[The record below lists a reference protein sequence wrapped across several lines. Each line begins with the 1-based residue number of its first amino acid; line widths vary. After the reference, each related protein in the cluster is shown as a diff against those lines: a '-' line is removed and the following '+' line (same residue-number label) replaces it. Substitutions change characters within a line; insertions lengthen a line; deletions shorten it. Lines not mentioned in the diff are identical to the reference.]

1 MGEGFET
8 RWFVEAV
15 GFSIQEGSAKSLAG
29 EEGGGLVC
37 GRFLWKRNTKEKPS
51 LLIGVDFEEF
61 AQDGVWSPRLNGFR
75 AVGAGELS

>member
-1 MGEGFET
+1 LGQCFEN
-8 RWFVEAV
+8 RGLVEAL
-15 GFSIQEGSAKSLAG
+15 GFSIQEGPAKSLAG

-37 GRFLWKRNTKEKPS
+37 GRFLWKRNTKEKPR
-51 LLIGVDFEEF
+51 LLIGVDFEKF